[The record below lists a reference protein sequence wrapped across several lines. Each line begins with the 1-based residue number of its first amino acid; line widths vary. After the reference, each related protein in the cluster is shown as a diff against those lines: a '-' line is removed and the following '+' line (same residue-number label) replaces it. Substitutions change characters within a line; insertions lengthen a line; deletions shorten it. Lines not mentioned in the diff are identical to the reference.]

1 MNDRSDREAPINR
14 PSSWATQNRIESIV
28 KMAKATSTLLLLG
41 FAVLA
46 SAEPLRQRFVPR
58 RGLARQ
64 EQAPPSPAP
73 TGYPEAGIT
82 PEVPFELPSS
92 TAQPEVKYLPPDNT
106 YGPPD
111 SVYGPPTSGDDQPQ
125 PDDLPEP
132 QPEPEQ
138 PIETDDIPEEE
149 TPVDAK
155 QQPDADADE
164 EEVLVAEDGT
174 VIAVS
179 TTLDQPED
187 KKSARIYQRFPQA
200 RRRQAPVPERLV
212 LRRSW

>member
-1 MNDRSDREAPINR
+1 MI
-14 PSSWATQNRIESIV
+14 
-28 KMAKATSTLLLLG
+28 KATSTILLLSL
-41 FAVLA
+41 AVLVA
-46 SAEPLRQRFVPR
+46 SEPLRQRFVPR

-64 EQAPPSPAP
+64 EQAALPSPAP
-73 TGYPEAGIT
+73 TGYPEAGVT

-92 TAQPEVKYLPPDNT
+92 TAQPEARYLPPDNT

-111 SVYGPPTSGDDQPQ
+111 SVYGPPTSVDEQPQ
-125 PDDLPEP
+125 LDDLPEP

-138 PIETDDIPEEE
+138 AIETDDIPEEE

-155 QQPDADADE
+155 QQPAEDVDE
-164 EEVLVAEDGT
+164 EPVLVQVAEDGT

-179 TTLDQPED
+179 TTLDQPDD
-187 KKSARIYQRFPQA
+187 KKPARIYQRFPQA
-200 RRRQAPVPERLV
+200 RRRQQPVPERLV